1 MNTAEEWTALAR
13 QAEAV
18 GYSTLLVADW
28 IGPLL
33 SPFSALAVAAASTT
47 RLNVGTWVLANDFRN
62 PVLVAREA
70 ATLALLTE
78 GRFELG
84 LGAGRT
90 DNGYASLGV
99 RADPGGVRLRRLAE
113 SVRIIRSLFR
123 GETVTV
129 AGEHYSITG
138 ATLYP
143 PLRHRV
149 PLLLAAAGRR
159 SIELA
164 GREADV
170 VAIGAFSASR
180 LTEQLAWMRA
190 AAGER
195 YPQIELGLRF
205 WVLPEGDEEARRTTE
220 AILRGT
226 GIGLDEMIR
235 TGAPS
240 VVTGSPAAIAEQL
253 EERRAAFG
261 LSYVVVSPEVSRAF
275 VPVVERLAGR

>member
-1 MNTAEEWTALAR
+1 
-13 QAEAV
+13 
-18 GYSTLLVADW
+18 
-28 IGPLL
+28 
-33 SPFSALAVAAASTT
+33 
-47 RLNVGTWVLANDFRN
+47 
-62 PVLVAREA
+62 
-70 ATLALLTE
+70 
-78 GRFELG
+78 
-84 LGAGRT
+84 
-90 DNGYASLGV
+90 
-99 RADPGGVRLRRLAE
+99 
-113 SVRIIRSLFR
+113 
-123 GETVTV
+123 
-129 AGEHYSITG
+129 
-138 ATLYP
+138 
-143 PLRHRV
+143 
-149 PLLLAAAGRR
+149 
-159 SIELA
+159 
-164 GREADV
+164 
-170 VAIGAFSASR
+170 
-180 LTEQLAWMRA
+180 MRA